1 MAFTGKFIYIY
12 ILYTYIYIDI
22 LIEAKNHSASHLIY
36 MRSEECR
43 RVEKAFKELIYLFKK
58 LESGYKSF

>member
-1 MAFTGKFIYIY
+1 MYI
-12 ILYTYIYIDI
+12 YIYIDI
-22 LIEAKNHSASHLIY
+22 LIKAKNHSASHLNY